1 MSRDNLIVYVV
12 HTMEITSFGGKYFKI
27 KTKLTTAALG
37 DKLLLTRS
45 DDTALEITGP
55 GEYEVGG
62 ISVVKLPYATI
73 VEADNIRTIWLEDIS
88 TKLTEKQ
95 IEEIGPIDIV
105 LVPIAKGV
113 EAAKQLDPWVIIP
126 SSYDPTAVLKEL
138 GVGELN
144 PVAKY
149 VISSDKLPSELQI
162 VVLED
167 KSHK

>member
-1 MSRDNLIVYVV
+1 
-12 HTMEITSFGGKYFKI
+12 MEITSFLGKYFKI
-27 KTKLTTAALG
+27 KTKLTTATLG

-45 DDTALEITGP
+45 DGTSLEITGP

-62 ISVVKLPYATI
+62 VSVVKLPYAAI

-88 TKLTEKQ
+88 VKLTEKQ

-105 LVPIAKGV
+105 LVPTDSGEAKILS

-126 SSYDPTAVLKEL
+126 SSFTPTPILKEL
-138 GVGELN
+138 GVAELN

-167 KSHK
+167 KTHK